1 MLTQALPLLDG
12 PGPWHD
18 HGGPGWWLVFP
29 ITFGLLWIAI
39 AAGAFMLLRRRST
52 PPAPPDPR
60 AKAESL
66 LAERFARG
74 DIDEDE
80 YYTRLSVLHQSR

>member
-1 MLTQALPLLDG
+1 MFTLAMPLLDH

-18 HGGPGWWLVFP
+18 GGGPGWWLVFP
-29 ITFGLLWIAI
+29 ITFGLFWI
-39 AAGAFMLLRRRST
+39 AAGVGAFLLLRRRT
-52 PPAPPDPR
+52 APRDPR
-60 AKAESL
+60 TNAESL

-80 YYTRLSVLHQSR
+80 YYARLATLQHNR